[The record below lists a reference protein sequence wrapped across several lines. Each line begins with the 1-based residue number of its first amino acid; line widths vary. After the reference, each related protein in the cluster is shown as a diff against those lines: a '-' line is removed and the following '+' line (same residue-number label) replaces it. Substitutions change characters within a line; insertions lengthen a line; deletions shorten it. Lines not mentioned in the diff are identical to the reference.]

1 MFLIQFI
8 GKIIHLFAVFYF
20 YSIVNKKGMNIF
32 QAEHE
37 EKLRKLIS
45 DLSVS
50 LEASSSPTPSVRGD
64 QDPARHNTD
73 DR

>member
-1 MFLIQFI
+1 
-8 GKIIHLFAVFYF
+8 
-20 YSIVNKKGMNIF
+20 MNIF

-64 QDPARHNTD
+64 QDAARLNTD